1 MVTLTAD
8 QKIRIRLKAYDHR
21 LLDRS
26 VKEIVETVRRTGAR
40 VSGPVLLPTIIN
52 RWTVLRSPHVD
63 KTSREQFEMRTHKR
77 LLDIVDP
84 TPQTV
89 DSLMKLDL
97 SAGVDVEINLCCE
110 SNWLRLASFSD
121 SRRLASRAGH
131 AAASHTHAEPHVQ
144 LRTLR
149 SAPPSGLAMLAIW
162 TRTPSPLRI
171 CTIPGSGLGRLV
183 TRRRT
188 ARCADGTQGGTHRA
202 EGRHDPGL
210 RRRRQPPARDR
221 HRGGALHD
229 PRDPDQGHPRLR
241 RAPARLRREEEERV
255 EARGRPVQE
264 GERRPDAGRPRDP
277 PREDREAP
285 GLPGGAGAHGGGVP
299 AGRARRRRGRLE
311 GQGLPGRRQAAR
323 LVWGRRDPR
332 LDVPPGAWFD
342 RRLVGP
348 VARLA
353 RPSPAGTYG
362 RRAPHRAEPQ
372 RRARDARAEPGPRPR
387 RGPRRERLP
396 GDDPQEREADEGAAE
411 GGGKEIV
418 MPTVPVLDV
427 KGQKAGTVE
436 LKGDVF
442 GVEIRVPLLHQAVA
456 RELADRRA
464 GTHASRGRSEV
475 SGGGKK
481 PWRQKGTGRARQGS
495 IRATQWKGGGKPFG
509 PKPRSYAQDL
519 PRAMRREALRVAIAA
534 RIADGALSVIET
546 LDVADG
552 KTKSLVAKL
561 GALGLRG
568 EPTLLVVR
576 ELGGA

>member
-1 MVTLTAD
+1 
-8 QKIRIRLKAYDHR
+8 
-21 LLDRS
+21 
-26 VKEIVETVRRTGAR
+26 
-40 VSGPVLLPTIIN
+40 
-52 RWTVLRSPHVD
+52 
-63 KTSREQFEMRTHKR
+63 
-77 LLDIVDP
+77 
-84 TPQTV
+84 
-89 DSLMKLDL
+89 
-97 SAGVDVEINLCCE
+97 
-110 SNWLRLASFSD
+110 
-121 SRRLASRAGH
+121 
-131 AAASHTHAEPHVQ
+131 
-144 LRTLR
+144 
-149 SAPPSGLAMLAIW
+149 MLAIW
-162 TRTPSPLRI
+162 TRTPSTPRI
-171 CTIPGSGLGRLV
+171 CAILIVPGSGLGRLV

-202 EGRHDPGL
+202 EGRHDPGR
-210 RRRRQPPARDR
+210 RRRRQPPPRDR

-241 RAPARLRREEEERV
+241 RAPARLRREEAERV

-372 RRARDARAEPGPRPR
+372 RRARDARAAPGPRPR

-427 KGQKAGTVE
+427 
-436 LKGDVF
+436 
-442 GVEIRVPLLHQAVA
+442 
-456 RELADRRA
+456 
-464 GTHASRGRSEV
+464 
-475 SGGGKK
+475 
-481 PWRQKGTGRARQGS
+481 
-495 IRATQWKGGGKPFG
+495 
-509 PKPRSYAQDL
+509 
-519 PRAMRREALRVAIAA
+519 
-534 RIADGALSVIET
+534 
-546 LDVADG
+546 ADG

-561 GALGLRG
+561 GALGLKG

-576 ELGGA
+576 ELGGHVARASRNVPWLTVEVPTHVSVYQLLRARRVVCERAGLQALEQALAE